1 MEENKKDRVVDR
13 SSNRNG
19 FLLDKETN
27 KGKNKLI
34 DDDNKRQAY
43 FDLREKKTNNNNNNN
58 NNNNK
63 TKSRLDKKKN
73 ENSRK
78 LGMLNTQA
86 FQFCC
91 LRENIL
97 GNIRLQPCPQ
107 GCLKFLKREKP
118 WERG

>member
-1 MEENKKDRVVDR
+1 MEENKKYRVVDR

-34 DDDNKRQAY
+34 DGDNKRLAY
-43 FDLREKKTNNNNNNN
+43 FDLREKKQTNNNN

-63 TKSRLDKKKN
+63 TKSRLDKKKKKY
-73 ENSRK
+73 SRK

-86 FQFCC
+86 FQFCS

-97 GNIRLQPCPQ
+97 GNIRFQPCPQ